1 MKVGID
7 TFGTEHGRSGLGS
20 YLISLVRN
28 LPESENIS
36 YELFGPELDRFT
48 FNGDRDFPFVSV
60 ATLDTYKSELR
71 WHKLKAN
78 YFGKKQQYDVILYT
92 AGSRMIP
99 DRFKIKGVAVVNDI
113 VSSVLSQTDGFA
125 QRHQIRAGLSHA
137 DCIIVSSQYVK
148 KDLERLKIHCKRIE
162 VIHNGVDNTLFYP
175 RTAEEVESNLVDI
188 KPFAI
193 KKPYFLYPSSI
204 NNPGKK
210 HLELIKAFSIFKEKT
225 GLPHRLV
232 IAGNPGQKYG
242 DLVHKAVFESSAASD
257 IFITG
262 YFPHESFPELY
273 RNAEACLFPS
283 VNEGAGL
290 PVLEAMA
297 SGIPVACAS
306 AGALPEVA
314 GKNALYFDS
323 CDIQDMANAIERI
336 VSDEALRTKLIKD
349 GLEWEKRFS
358 WEKNARAT
366 LTVLESVVGN

>member
-28 LPESENIS
+28 LPESDDIS

-60 ATLDTYKSELR
+60 ATLDTYKSDLR

-78 YFGKKQQYDVILYT
+78 YFGKKQQYDVILYA

-99 DRFKIKGVAVVNDI
+99 DRFKVKGVAVVNDI
-113 VSSVLSQTDGFA
+113 VSTILTQTEGFSS
-125 QRHQIRAGLSHA
+125 RHQIRAGLSHA
-137 DCIIVSSQYVK
+137 DCIIASSQYVK

-175 RTAEEVESNLVDI
+175 RANEEVESDLVDI

-204 NNPGKK
+204 NNPGKR
-210 HLELIKAFSIFKEKT
+210 HLELIKAFTLFKEKT

-232 IAGNPGQKYG
+232 IAGNPSQKYG

-262 YFPHESFPELY
+262 YFPHENFPELY

-323 CDIQDMANAIERI
+323 SNIQEMADAIERI
-336 VSDEALRTKLIKD
+336 VSDGALRLRLIKD

-358 WEKNARAT
+358 WEKNARSTIA
-366 LTVLESVVGN
+366 VLESVLK

>member
-1 MKVGID
+1 MKIGID

-28 LPESENIS
+28 LPESEDIS

-60 ATLDTYKSELR
+60 ATLDTEKSDLR
-71 WHKLKAN
+71 WHKMKAN
-78 YFGKKQQYDVILYT
+78 SFAKKQQYDAVLYA

-99 DRFKIKGVAVVNDI
+99 DRFKVRGVAVVNDI
-113 VSSVLSQTDGFA
+113 VSSVLSQTEGFGS
-125 QRHQIRAGLSHA
+125 RHQIRAGLSRA
-137 DCIIVSSQYVK
+137 DCIIASSQYVK
-148 KDLERLKIHCKRIE
+148 KDLERLKIHCRRIE

-175 RTAEEVESNLVDI
+175 KAAEEVESNLVDI

-193 KKPYFLYPSSI
+193 KKPYFLYPSRI
-204 NNPGKK
+204 NNSGKK
-210 HLELIKAFSIFKEKT
+210 HIELIKAFNLFKEKT

-232 IAGNPGQKYG
+232 IAGNPSQEYG

-262 YFPHESFPELY
+262 YFPHENFPELY

-323 CDIQDMANAIERI
+323 DNINEMAEAIERI
-336 VSDEALRTKLIKD
+336 AGDEALRSKLIKD

-366 LTVLESVVGN
+366 LAVLESVIQ

>member
-28 LPESENIS
+28 LPESDDIS

-60 ATLDTYKSELR
+60 ATLDTYKSDLR

-78 YFGKKQQYDVILYT
+78 YFGKKQQYDVILYA

-99 DRFKIKGVAVVNDI
+99 DRFKVKGVAVVNDI
-113 VSSVLSQTDGFA
+113 VSTILTQTEGFSS
-125 QRHQIRAGLSHA
+125 RHQIRAGLSHA
-137 DCIIVSSQYVK
+137 DCVIASSQYVK

-175 RTAEEVESNLVDI
+175 RANEEVESDLVDI

-204 NNPGKK
+204 NNPGKR
-210 HLELIKAFSIFKEKT
+210 HLELIKAFTIFKEKT

-232 IAGNPGQKYG
+232 IAGNPSQKYG

-262 YFPHESFPELY
+262 YFPHENFPELY

-323 CDIQDMANAIERI
+323 SNIQEMADAIERI
-336 VSDEALRTKLIKD
+336 VSDGALRLRLIKD

-358 WEKNARAT
+358 WEKNARSTIA
-366 LTVLESVVGN
+366 VLESVLK